1 MSATSLRRTLIVLA
15 AIGIAVAAYLTY
27 IHYADIKPICTTGGC
42 EQVQSSAY
50 AKLVGIPVALLGLIG
65 YIAIMGSLLLAESE
79 NSRLLTMLLVLVG
92 WGFSMYLTYREIFTI
107 HAICQWC
114 VSSATI
120 LTIMAILS
128 VWRFLRGDV
137 PAPAPSTAPAAA
149 DDGA

>member
-1 MSATSLRRTLIVLA
+1 MSATALRRTLIVLS

-42 EQVQSSAY
+42 ERVQSSEY
-50 AKLVGIPVALLGLIG
+50 AKLAGVPVALIGLIG
-65 YIAIMGSLLLAESE
+65 YIAILGSLLLHESE
-79 NSRLLTMLLVLVG
+79 NSRLLTMGLVLVG

-107 HAICQWC
+107 KAICQWC

-128 VWRFLRGDV
+128 VWRYLRGDG
-137 PAPAPSTAPAAA
+137 PAPAPQSTPAS
-149 DDGA
+149 